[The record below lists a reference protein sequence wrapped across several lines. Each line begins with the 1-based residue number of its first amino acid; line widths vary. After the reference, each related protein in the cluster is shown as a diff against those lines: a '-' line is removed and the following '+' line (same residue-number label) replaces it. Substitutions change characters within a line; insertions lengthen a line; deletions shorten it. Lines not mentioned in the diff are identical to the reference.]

1 MLMYFNELTQ
11 QEIELF
17 VNQIKCENLSVKDC
31 EVFYSVKKIYKKF
44 FKGRYAMVIEM
55 IPSIA
60 IGNKTELFD
69 AYTKEELEYNKFS
82 ILISNRGIF
91 NKKKTFF
98 RRKRREDLEETF
110 LNYLVKR
117 DRDNNLKSTTNL
129 KQFSFS
135 KFGK

>member
-1 MLMYFNELTQ
+1 MLLYFNELTQ

-31 EVFYSVKKIYKKF
+31 EIFYSVDKMYKKF
-44 FKGRYAMVIEM
+44 FKGRYAIVIEM
-55 IPSIA
+55 IPGIA

-69 AYTKEELEYNKFS
+69 TYTKEELEYNKFS

-91 NKKKTFF
+91 NKKKIFF
-98 RRKRREDLEETF
+98 RRKRREDLEEIF

-117 DRDNNLKSTTNL
+117 DRDNNLKTTTNL